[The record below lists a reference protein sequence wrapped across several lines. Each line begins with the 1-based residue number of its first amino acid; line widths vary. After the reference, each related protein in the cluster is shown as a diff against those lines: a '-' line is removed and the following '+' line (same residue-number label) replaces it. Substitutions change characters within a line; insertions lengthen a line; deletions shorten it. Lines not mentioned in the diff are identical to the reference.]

1 MRRIFFR
8 DGQYRESV
16 RPAFPNGPSNTV
28 KREVTTERTVVGL
41 CRVQSGVCAE

>member
-1 MRRIFFR
+1 MRRIFFG

-16 RPAFPNGPSNTV
+16 RAAFPNGPSNTV

-41 CRVQSGVCAE
+41 